1 MNASMLKLRPLVFC
15 LGACLALAAQ
25 AQQKQLEWVTI
36 PPVMN
41 SPGVGSGAPPATIAP
56 DSDAPQAKPVD
67 PKYRAKI
74 HTELA
79 AAYFQ
84 AGNPKAALEETGIAL
99 AADPENVQ
107 AYSVQGLV
115 HAQLK
120 ENAKAEADFQ
130 KALRIAP
137 RNPDVNNNYG
147 WFLCE
152 TGQPRQ
158 SIQYFL
164 NALKDPLYE
173 TPDVAY
179 ANAGSCA
186 LKAGDL
192 DGAQEYLLQSLRLA
206 RTPAPT
212 TRYQLANLFYL
223 RGNLDE
229 AKFYLNDA
237 IKAMEPPSAEA
248 LWLGVRLE
256 RKLGNKAGEGSYAS
270 QLRSRYPTSKE
281 YQLFLKGN
289 FE

>member
-1 MNASMLKLRPLVFC
+1 MNGLNIERLILAVG
-15 LGACLALAAQ
+15 LGACFALPAH
-25 AQQKQLEWVTI
+25 AQQSVEWI
-36 PPVMN
+36 KEMPP
-41 SPGVGSGAPPATIAP
+41 SAPAGTGRIMVPEVE
-56 DSDAPQAKPVD
+56 APQAKPVD

-79 AAYFQ
+79 AAYYE
-84 AGNPKAALEETGIAL
+84 AGNPAVALEELRIAL
-99 AADPENVQ
+99 EADSGYVQ
-107 AYSVQGLV
+107 AYSVRGLV

-120 ENAKAEADFQ
+120 ENAKAEEDFQ
-130 KALRIAP
+130 RALRIAP
-137 RNPDVNNNYG
+137 KNPDVNNNYG

-164 NALKDPLYE
+164 NAVKDPLYE
-173 TPDVAY
+173 TPEVAY
-179 ANAGSCA
+179 ANAGKCA
-186 LKAGDL
+186 LKAGDM
-192 DGAQEYLLQSLRLA
+192 DGAQEYLLQALRLA
-206 RTPAPT
+206 RSQAPE
-212 TRYQLANLFYL
+212 TRYHLANVFYL

-229 AKFYLNDA
+229 SKVYLNEA
-237 IKAMEPPSAEA
+237 VKTMERPTPEA